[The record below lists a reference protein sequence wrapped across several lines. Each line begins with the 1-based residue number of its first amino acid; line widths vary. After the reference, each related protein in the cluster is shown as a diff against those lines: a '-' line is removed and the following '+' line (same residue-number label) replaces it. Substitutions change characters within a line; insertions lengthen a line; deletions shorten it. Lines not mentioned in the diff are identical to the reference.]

1 MDRNQLTESIMN
13 NLLNSDAEGQ
23 RCDSL
28 QPTDSDYMMYSPIPV
43 GYNTTSEQR
52 FLMQN
57 LLVGYA
63 GGSLLDIGCGRCDL
77 YGVARELAALN
88 GDIVAYSAIDHN
100 PLMTQ
105 LAEAKWGLTDINIG
119 AFETAKLNKHAWVVA
134 SGVFTQRRCE
144 TEDDDLRKLFDDIDT
159 LYNLSTQVV
168 SFNLLNPIN
177 THHHDGF
184 FYVHPGLVMDM
195 LIEKYQF
202 VNIRCNYSKD
212 VYTVLIYQF
221 INQSLN
227 S

>member
-1 MDRNQLTESIMN
+1 MDREQLKQRIIN
-13 NLLNSDAEGQ
+13 NLTNSDMDMQ
-23 RCDSL
+23 RWDSL
-28 QPTDSDYMMYSPIPV
+28 QPSDPDYMMYSPAPV
-43 GYNTTSEQR
+43 GYNTTAEQR

-57 LLVGYA
+57 LLVGFA

-77 YGVARELAALN
+77 YGIAQELAALN
-88 GDIVAYSAIDHN
+88 EDIVAYNAIDHN
-100 PLMTQ
+100 PVMTQ
-105 LAEAKWGLTDINIG
+105 LGEQKWGLTDVNIG
-119 AFETAKLNKHAWVVA
+119 AFETAKFNKHEWVVA

-144 TEDDDLRKLFDDIDT
+144 TEDDDLRKLFDDIDI

-177 THHHDGF
+177 TQQHDGF

-212 VYTVLIYQF
+212 VYTVLIYKLQ
-221 INQSLN
+221 
-227 S
+227 